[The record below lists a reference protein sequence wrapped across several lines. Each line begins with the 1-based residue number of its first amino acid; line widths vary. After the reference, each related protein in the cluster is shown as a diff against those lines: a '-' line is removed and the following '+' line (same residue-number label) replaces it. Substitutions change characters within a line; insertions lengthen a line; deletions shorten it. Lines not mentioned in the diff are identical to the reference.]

1 MLLSQAGWMLVKP
14 KVNILLLLFL
24 LPSFVL
30 FLLLHKPHL
39 LKNELIVKNSSSSVT
54 DVTKDFVQCF
64 DDNVSSNGAA
74 MDPIRQLIFIGDSR
88 MRQLFY
94 SFIQVS

>member
-1 MLLSQAGWMLVKP
+1 MKP
-14 KVNILLLLFL
+14 KVTILLLLFL

-30 FLLLHKPHL
+30 LLLHKSHL
-39 LKNELIVKNSSSSVT
+39 LKDELIVKNSSSSVT
-54 DVTKDFVQCF
+54 DVTKEFVQCF
-64 DDNVSSNGAA
+64 DEVSNSGAA

-94 SFIQVS
+94 SFIQVR